1 MHSVNTMLQY
11 IINKIHIN
19 ILTLNF
25 QDGTRPTLSLRPGM
39 LDVLVLTESRDPR
52 AAGSAA
58 NGVLV
63 RMVAFTS
70 GLNTQDGLSSALPS
84 QSGVRSA
91 SSMPMFDDG
100 WMDRGKWRHTE
111 E

>member
-1 MHSVNTMLQY
+1 
-11 IINKIHIN
+11 
-19 ILTLNF
+19 
-25 QDGTRPTLSLRPGM
+25 M

-63 RMVAFTS
+63 RTAAFTS

-84 QSGVRSA
+84 QSGVMVST
-91 SSMPMFDDG
+91 SMPMFSDG
-100 WMDRGKWRHTE
+100 WMDRGMRMQIERQTQR
-111 E
+111 

>member
-1 MHSVNTMLQY
+1 M
-11 IINKIHIN
+11 
-19 ILTLNF
+19 
-25 QDGTRPTLSLRPGM
+25 
-39 LDVLVLTESRDPR
+39 LVLTESRDPR

-63 RMVAFTS
+63 RTAAFAS

-91 SSMPMFDDG
+91 SSMAMLSDG
-100 WMDRGKWRHTE
+100 WMGRYIE